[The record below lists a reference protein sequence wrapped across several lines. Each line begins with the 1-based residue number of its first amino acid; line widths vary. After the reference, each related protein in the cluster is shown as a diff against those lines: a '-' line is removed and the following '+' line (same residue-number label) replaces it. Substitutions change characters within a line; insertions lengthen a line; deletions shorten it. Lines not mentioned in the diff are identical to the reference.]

1 MVHHPNPSRTIFRL
15 IRLIVLTVLVIAAAT
30 MLVTKLA
37 PIYQQAINDAQN
49 GL

>member
-1 MVHHPNPSRTIFRL
+1 MLFRL
-15 IRLIVLTVLVIAAAT
+15 IRLIALTILVIVAAF

-37 PIYQQAINDAQN
+37 PIYQQAIDDAQN